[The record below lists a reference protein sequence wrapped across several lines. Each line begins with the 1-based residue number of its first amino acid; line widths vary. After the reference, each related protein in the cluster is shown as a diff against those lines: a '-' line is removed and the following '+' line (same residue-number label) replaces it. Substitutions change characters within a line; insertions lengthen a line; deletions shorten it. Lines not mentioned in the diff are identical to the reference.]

1 MSKIASINFKKSV
14 NFQVFHNSTVRPHY
28 AIGGE
33 LIANRKGYEALKIKE
48 QIIKNAKEAYIKNT
62 KQKFQAKSYEWSAV
76 VNIKPDTTMQ
86 DLENLAK
93 HFEKKYGFQCYQIAI
108 HRDEG
113 HINDYGEKVIN
124 HHAHLEFIT
133 LDKETGKNC
142 FKLRDFPKS
151 KMREIQDEVA
161 EILKMERG
169 QDKRISKR
177 ERIEPR
183 KYAQMKEAERKEQ
196 AKLKAEHKQEL
207 ESKEAELKFKD
218 TKLEQEKLSKKQLAE
233 LIEAERKAMLQENKE
248 LKEANQQAIYIADDY
263 KRLRAIKE
271 QQDITIQE
279 LNEQIQR
286 IKDEAKER
294 ENFKNR
300 LLNELDKVLELDTKN
315 QDDFGAAKTHLE
327 KIQSIQTELKE
338 QQNNAIKPLKKDFKA
353 KLFDEVY
360 HDISKEID
368 ISKLYLDKE
377 QKAITNKSDNWK
389 ITDND
394 TTLSTVNF
402 NSESVSIMLKLAQK
416 KGWDLDFIEVSGS
429 REFKAEVAKQIKEIK
444 EKEKNEQLERARQEL
459 IEKNTEIQRLKSINR
474 DLEVANNSKVDLNEI
489 KPNELVKHLN
499 DDKLWELCCY
509 FSELSKNNHYASIL
523 KHKNEIFG
531 DVIKSTTAKY
541 FPEPKND
548 EIFQSV
554 MDFARNHSY
563 LANTHP
569 NFFQNIISGAEAG
582 SELMQ
587 KQNQIHIHKSR
598 GR

>member
-33 LIANRKGYEALKIKE
+33 LIANRKGYEALKLKE
-48 QIIKNAKEAYIKNT
+48 QIIENAKEAYIKNT

-76 VNIKPDTTMQ
+76 VNIKQDTTMQ
-86 DLENLAK
+86 DLEKLAE

-113 HINDYGEKVIN
+113 YIENGEKHIN

-133 LDKETGKNC
+133 LDKETGKNMYRRELINP
-142 FKLRDFPKS
+142 KILRQ
-151 KMREIQDEVA
+151 IQTEVA
-161 EILKMERG
+161 EILEMERG

-183 KYAQMKEAERKEQ
+183 RYAQMKEAERKEQ

-315 QDDFGAAKTHLE
+315 QDDFSAAKMHLE
-327 KIQSIQTELKE
+327 KIQSIQTELNE
-338 QQNNAIKPLKKDFKA
+338 QQNNAIKPLKIGFKS
-353 KLFDEVY
+353 KLFDEMY
-360 HDISKEID
+360 QDISKEID
-368 ISKLYLDKE
+368 ISKLYFDKE
-377 QKAITNKSDNWK
+377 QKAIINKSDNWK
-389 ITDND
+389 ITDSD
-394 TTLSTVNF
+394 ATLSITNF

-444 EKEKNEQLERARQEL
+444 EN
-459 IEKNTEIQRLKSINR
+459 EKNTEIQRLKSINR

-509 FSELSKNNHYASIL
+509 FSELSKNNRYASIL
-523 KHKNEIFG
+523 KHKNEIFS
-531 DVIKSTTAKY
+531 DVIKSTTATY

-563 LANTHP
+563 LADTHP
-569 NFFQNIISGAEAG
+569 NFFQNIISGVEAG
-582 SELMQ
+582 AELMQ
-587 KQNQIHIHKSR
+587 KQNQIHKSR

>member
-1 MSKIASINFKKSV
+1 MSQISSINFKKS
-14 NFQVFHNSTVRPHY
+14 NAIQTRHNDRDLPPNY
-28 AIGGE
+28 
-33 LIANRKGYEALKIKE
+33 LISDSGCECNRSHQEALRL
-48 QIIKNAKEAYIKNT
+48 KNAITQESIENYTRTT

-76 VNIKPDTTMQ
+76 VNIKPDTTMK
-86 DLENLAK
+86 DLERLAE
-93 HFEKKYGFQCYQIAI
+93 HFETKYGFQCYQIAI

-133 LDKETGKNC
+133 LDKYTGKSL
-142 FKLRDFPKS
+142 FRADLQKAKALRQ
-151 KMREIQDEVA
+151 MQTEVA

-169 QDKRISKR
+169 VDKRISKR
-177 ERIEPR
+177 ERVEPR

-233 LIEAERKAMLQENKE
+233 LIEAERKAMLQENKD

-315 QDDFGAAKTHLE
+315 QDDFSAAKTHLE

-389 ITDND
+389 ITDSD
-394 TTLSTVNF
+394 TTLSITNF
-402 NSESVSIMLKLAQK
+402 NSESISIMLKLAQK

-459 IEKNTEIQRLKSINR
+459 IE
-474 DLEVANNSKVDLNEI
+474 VANNSKVDLNEI

-523 KHKNEIFG
+523 KHKNEIFD

-563 LANTHP
+563 LADTHP
-569 NFFQNIISGAEAG
+569 NFFQNIKSGVEAG

>member
-1 MSKIASINFKKSV
+1 MCQISSINFKKSV
-14 NFQVFHNSTVRPHY
+14 DFQVFHNSTVRPNY

-33 LIANRKGYEALKIKE
+33 LIANRKGYEALKLKE
-48 QIIKNAKEAYIKNT
+48 QIIENAKEAYIKNT

-76 VNIKPDTTMQ
+76 VNIKSDTNMQ
-86 DLENLAK
+86 DLERLAE

-113 HINDYGEKVIN
+113 YIENGEKHIN

-133 LDKETGKNC
+133 LDKNTGKNMYRRELISP
-142 FKLRDFPKS
+142 KILRQ
-151 KMREIQDEVA
+151 IQTEVA
-161 EILKMERG
+161 EILNMERG

-177 ERIEPR
+177 ERVEPR

-196 AKLKAEHKQEL
+196 AKLKAEHQETICIADDYIQEL
-207 ESKEAELKFKD
+207 KTE
-218 TKLEQEKLSKKQLAE
+218 LEQEKLSKKQLAE

-300 LLNELDKVLELDTKN
+300 LFNELDKVLELDTKN
-315 QDDFGAAKTHLE
+315 QDDFSAAKTHLE

-389 ITDND
+389 ITDSD
-394 TTLSTVNF
+394 TTLSITNF
-402 NSESVSIMLKLAQK
+402 NSESVSIMLKIAQK

-429 REFKAEVAKQIKEIK
+429 KEFKAEVAKQIKEIK
-444 EKEKNEQLERARQEL
+444 EKEKNEQLEIARQEL
-459 IEKNTEIQRLKSINR
+459 IE
-474 DLEVANNSKVDLNEI
+474 VANKSKVDLNEI

-509 FSELSKNNHYASIL
+509 FSELSKNNRYASIL

-531 DVIKSTTAKY
+531 DVIKSTTATY

-563 LANTHP
+563 LADTHP
-569 NFFQNIISGAEAG
+569 NFFQNIISGVEAG
-582 SELMQ
+582 AELMQ

>member
-33 LIANRKGYEALKIKE
+33 LIANRKGYEALKLKE
-48 QIIKNAKEAYIKNT
+48 QIIENAKEAYIKNT

-76 VNIKPDTTMQ
+76 VNIKQDTTMQ
-86 DLENLAK
+86 DLEKLAE

-113 HINDYGEKVIN
+113 YIENGEKHIN

-133 LDKETGKNC
+133 LDKETGKNMYRRELINP
-142 FKLRDFPKS
+142 KILRQ
-151 KMREIQDEVA
+151 IQTEVA
-161 EILKMERG
+161 EILEMERG

-183 KYAQMKEAERKEQ
+183 RYAQMKEAERKEQ

-315 QDDFGAAKTHLE
+315 QDDFSAAKMHLE
-327 KIQSIQTELKE
+327 KIQSIQTELNE
-338 QQNNAIKPLKKDFKA
+338 QQNNAIKPLKIGFKS
-353 KLFDEVY
+353 KLFDEMY
-360 HDISKEID
+360 QDISKEID
-368 ISKLYLDKE
+368 ISKLYFDKE
-377 QKAITNKSDNWK
+377 QKAIINKSDNWK
-389 ITDND
+389 ITDSD
-394 TTLSTVNF
+394 ATLSITNF

-444 EKEKNEQLERARQEL
+444 EN
-459 IEKNTEIQRLKSINR
+459 EKNTEIQRLKSINR

-489 KPNELVKHLN
+489 KPNELVKYLN

-509 FSELSKNNHYASIL
+509 FSELSKNNRYASIL

-531 DVIKSTTAKY
+531 DVIKSTTATYSY

-563 LANTHP
+563 LADTHP
-569 NFFQNIISGAEAG
+569 NFFQNIISGVEAG
-582 SELMQ
+582 AELMQ
-587 KQNQIHIHKSR
+587 KQNQIHKSR

>member
-33 LIANRKGYEALKIKE
+33 LIANRKGYEALKLKE
-48 QIIKNAKEAYIKNT
+48 QIIENAKEAYIKNT

-76 VNIKPDTTMQ
+76 VNIKQDTTMQ
-86 DLENLAK
+86 DLEKLAE
-93 HFEKKYGFQCYQIAI
+93 HFETKYGFQCYQIAI

-133 LDKETGKNC
+133 LDKETGKNMYRRELINP
-142 FKLRDFPKS
+142 KILRQ
-151 KMREIQDEVA
+151 IQTEVA
-161 EILKMERG
+161 EILEMERG

-183 KYAQMKEAERKEQ
+183 RYAQMKEAERKEQ

-315 QDDFGAAKTHLE
+315 QDDFSAAKMHLE
-327 KIQSIQTELKE
+327 KIQSIQTELNE
-338 QQNNAIKPLKKDFKA
+338 QQNNAIKPLKIGFKS
-353 KLFDEVY
+353 KLFDEMY
-360 HDISKEID
+360 QDISKEID
-368 ISKLYLDKE
+368 ISKLYFDKE
-377 QKAITNKSDNWK
+377 QKAIINKSDNWK
-389 ITDND
+389 ITDSD
-394 TTLSTVNF
+394 ATLSITNF

-444 EKEKNEQLERARQEL
+444 EN
-459 IEKNTEIQRLKSINR
+459 EKNTEIQRLKSINR

-489 KPNELVKHLN
+489 KPNELVKYLN

-509 FSELSKNNHYASIL
+509 FSELSKNNRYASIL

-531 DVIKSTTAKY
+531 DVIKSTTATYSY

-563 LANTHP
+563 LADTHP
-569 NFFQNIISGAEAG
+569 NFFQNIISGVEAG
-582 SELMQ
+582 AELMQ
-587 KQNQIHIHKSR
+587 KQNQIHKSR

>member
-1 MSKIASINFKKSV
+1 MSQISSINFKKS
-14 NFQVFHNSTVRPHY
+14 NAIQTRHNDRDLPPNY
-28 AIGGE
+28 
-33 LIANRKGYEALKIKE
+33 LISDSGCECNRSHQEALRL
-48 QIIKNAKEAYIKNT
+48 KNAITQESIENYTRTT

-76 VNIKPDTTMQ
+76 VNIKPDTTMK
-86 DLENLAK
+86 DLERLAE
-93 HFEKKYGFQCYQIAI
+93 HFETKYGFQCYQIAI

-133 LDKETGKNC
+133 LDKYTGKSL
-142 FKLRDFPKS
+142 FRADLQKAKALRQ
-151 KMREIQDEVA
+151 MQTEVA
-161 EILKMERG
+161 EILGMERG
-169 QDKRISKR
+169 VDKRISKR
-177 ERIEPR
+177 ERVEPR

-196 AKLKAEHKQEL
+196 AKLKAEHQETICIADDYI
-207 ESKEAELKFKD
+207 KELK
-218 TKLEQEKLSKKQLAE
+218 TELEQEKLSKKQLAE
-233 LIEAERKAMLQENKE
+233 LIEAERKAMLQENKD

-315 QDDFGAAKTHLE
+315 QDDFSAAKTHLE

-338 QQNNAIKPLKKDFKA
+338 QQNNAIKPLKIGFKSE
-353 KLFDEVY
+353 LFDEMY
-360 HDISKEID
+360 QDISKEID
-368 ISKLYLDKE
+368 ISKLYFDKE
-377 QKAITNKSDNWK
+377 QKAIINKSDNWK
-389 ITDND
+389 ITDSD
-394 TTLSTVNF
+394 TTLSITNF
-402 NSESVSIMLKLAQK
+402 NSESISIMLKLAQK

-459 IEKNTEIQRLKSINR
+459 IE
-474 DLEVANNSKVDLNEI
+474 VANNSKVDLNEI

-509 FSELSKNNHYASIL
+509 FSELNKNNRYAFIL

-563 LANTHP
+563 LADTHP
-569 NFFQNIISGAEAG
+569 NFFQNIISGVEAG
-582 SELMQ
+582 AELMQKQ
-587 KQNQIHIHKSR
+587 KQNQIHKSR